1 MKISSLHCV
10 PLSCQGQF
18 EQGMEELSKMDRV
31 KQVEAI
37 AGYNSMKTELMDF
50 LAGFARDNRDT

>member
-1 MKISSLHCV
+1 
-10 PLSCQGQF
+10 
-18 EQGMEELSKMDRV
+18 MEELSKMDRV

-50 LAGFARDNRDT
+50 LAGFARDNRDR